1 MNALRFIVDTLLSLV
16 FFVFLLRLLLQ
27 LSRADF
33 RNPLA
38 QAVLKLTNWLVMP
51 LRRLFPPAGRI
62 DTASV
67 IAVLLIAIA
76 HVGLLHLVQGFAP
89 PNAIAWVSL
98 AAMTIVRNVLRF
110 YLYGIFLYALI
121 SLIAPGVH
129 SPVQSLLA
137 ALFEPILRPIR
148 RVIPPIGGLDLSPL
162 WACIALQ
169 ALLLLL

>member
-1 MNALRFIVDTLLSLV
+1 MNALRFIIDTLLSLV

-51 LRRLFPPAGRI
+51 LRRLLPPAGRI

-67 IAVLLIAIA
+67 IAVILVAIA
-76 HVGLLHLVQGFAP
+76 HVGLLHVVLGMEP
-89 PNAIAWVSL
+89 PNAIAWLSL
-98 AAMTIVRNVLRF
+98 ALMTIVRNVLRF

-121 SLIAPGVH
+121 SLLAPGVH
-129 SPVQSLLA
+129 SPVQSLLS

>member
-1 MNALRFIVDTLLSLV
+1 MNALRFVIDTLLSLV

-38 QAVLKLTNWLVMP
+38 QAALKLTNWLVMP

-67 IAVLLIAIA
+67 IAVILVAIA
-76 HVGLLHLVQGFAP
+76 HVGLLHLVVGVAP
-89 PNAIAWVSL
+89 PNAIAWLSL
-98 AAMTIVRNVLRF
+98 ALMTIVRNVLRF

-121 SLIAPGVH
+121 SLLAPGVH
-129 SPVQSLLA
+129 SPVQSLLS
-137 ALFEPILRPIR
+137 ALFEPLLRPIR
-148 RVIPPIGGLDLSPL
+148 RVVPPIGGLDLSPL

>member
-1 MNALRFIVDTLLSLV
+1 MNALRFIIDTLLSLV

-51 LRRLFPPAGRI
+51 LRRLLPPAGRI
-62 DTASV
+62 DMASV
-67 IAVLLIAIA
+67 IAVILVAIA
-76 HVGLLHLVQGFAP
+76 HVGLLHLALGLAP
-89 PNAIAWVSL
+89 PNAIAWLSL
-98 AAMTIVRNVLRF
+98 AFMTIVRNVLRF

-121 SLIAPGVH
+121 SLIAPGVY